1 MLCKSVNDKALDV
14 SDKLKQIENTK
25 ITEQQGVKLSDY
37 LVKLEED
44 KESVRIIKKVLNNLK
59 EFMEM
64 NENIIKI
71 NWKLFLKLLEFDCV
85 FDLLNSEELNK
96 YKIKIINKKFLI
108 QHKKLLENDDEKA
121 FNELEERFKL
131 TLAGLHA
138 KRY

>member
-1 MLCKSVNDKALDV
+1 MLCKSVNDKALNI
-14 SDKLKQIENTK
+14 SGKLKQIENTK

-64 NENIIKI
+64 NENITKI
-71 NWKLFLKLLEFDCV
+71 NWKLFLKLLEFERI
-85 FDLLNSEELNK
+85 FDHLNSEKLNK
-96 YKIKIINKKFLI
+96 YNIKFINEKFLI

-121 FNELEERFKL
+121 FNELEGLFKSI
-131 TLAGLHA
+131 LAGLHV

>member
-1 MLCKSVNDKALDV
+1 MLCKSVNDKALNI
-14 SDKLKQIENTK
+14 SGKLKQIENTK

-64 NENIIKI
+64 NENITKI
-71 NWKLFLKLLEFDCV
+71 NWKLFLKLLEFERI
-85 FDLLNSEELNK
+85 FDLLNSEKLNK
-96 YKIKIINKKFLI
+96 YNIKIINEKFLI

-121 FNELEERFKL
+121 FNELEEHFKSN
-131 TLAGLHA
+131 LAGLHV

>member
-1 MLCKSVNDKALDV
+1 MLCKSVNDKALDI
-14 SDKLKQIENTK
+14 SGKLKQIENTK